1 MDRIKNQIL
10 EREGYEAPP
19 FPVSRRPSHRAVHA
33 RAGGMKGTRS
43 IPFRQTSTRL
53 RLHSPSLLVP
63 QVTTHSHTLAR
74 EVLREGTGLIE
85 FTRKVRKKVF
95 LTLHGFHDVPERPA
109 RLRFCF
115 SYDLF
120 VVPGSSRG
128 RETGSILDPASR
140 YFFLGEP
147 YLSFRGDTDSG
158 ASLSFLG
165 EDVFS
170 DT

>member
-95 LTLHGFHDVPERPA
+95 LTLHGFYDVPERPA

-115 SYDLF
+115 SYAFF
-120 VVPGSSRG
+120 VAGLVAWPFSSTKRDG
-128 RETGSILDPASR
+128 VHYSW
-140 YFFLGEP
+140 LGLP
-147 YLSFRGDTDSG
+147 FSWLAVLIFSG
-158 ASLSFLG
+158 ATRIAG
-165 EDVFS
+165 RA
-170 DT
+170 